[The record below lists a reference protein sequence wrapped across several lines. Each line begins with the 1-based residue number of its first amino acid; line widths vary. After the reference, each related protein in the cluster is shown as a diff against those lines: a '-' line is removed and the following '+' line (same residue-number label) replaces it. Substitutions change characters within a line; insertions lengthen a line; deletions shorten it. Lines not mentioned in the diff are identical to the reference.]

1 MIHLGFYVKKK
12 MKILCVESRGCLGVL
27 SLYIEK
33 VSQINGLLKK
43 SCKSVDVVIDMIHRN
58 HMAFQES
65 VK

>member
-43 SCKSVDVVIDMIHRN
+43 LQIRRGGDRHN
-58 HMAFQES
+58 T
-65 VK
+65 